1 MPVKTMSAKSTF
13 ETLNETSTREL
24 SDKNLDAV
32 FGGFDVVGSVGQCA
46 KAVVSGGDGGGGDGL
61 ASFLAGFVHGLTSH

>member
-1 MPVKTMSAKSTF
+1 MSTKSTF
-13 ETLNETSTREL
+13 ETMSESSTGEL
-24 SDKNLDAV
+24 SDNHLDAV
-32 FGGFDVVGSVGQCA
+32 SGGFDVVGSVGQCA